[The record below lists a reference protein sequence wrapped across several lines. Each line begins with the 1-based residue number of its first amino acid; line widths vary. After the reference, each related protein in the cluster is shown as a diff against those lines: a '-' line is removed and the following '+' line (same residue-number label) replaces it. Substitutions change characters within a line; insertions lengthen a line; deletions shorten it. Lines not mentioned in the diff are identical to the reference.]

1 MRAQGL
7 TKMRIPS
14 ASFCQLLTIW
24 LSSSSAALEYMEK
37 NGPELSPKLGSF
49 DGRFGANRVWL
60 PSIFLYA
67 SVDLERTGQSSTV
80 HTWVVP
86 SLKIPAS
93 ILRHLRDIVLCY
105 EDLGLTA
112 LTTKRA
118 PGDHPMRANTCFG
131 VTSRVSPSRGYWIG
145 GATLTIRLGT
155 LSL

>member
-67 SVDLERTGQSSTV
+67 SLNLERTGQSSTV

-86 SLKIPAS
+86 SLKVPA
-93 ILRHLRDIVLCY
+93 RHLREIVSCY

-112 LTTKRA
+112 LTTKRVTIPCGQTRDSA
-118 PGDHPMRANTCFG
+118 PLHGFLRVGDTGSEGP
-131 VTSRVSPSRGYWIG
+131 
-145 GATLTIRLGT
+145 
-155 LSL
+155 LSLFAWVHYRCSDT